1 MGFEPIDV
9 QPGRL
14 AADHSS
20 GHKSKSSARLR
31 YLVTSERESANRV
44 GSAQQNPRHWQS
56 SEDGMAQRI
65 KSF

>member
-20 GHKSKSSARLR
+20 GHKSKSSARLD
-31 YLVTSERESANRV
+31 TSLPRKASQQIVVSRPSNRILAT
-44 GSAQQNPRHWQS
+44 GKA
-56 SEDGMAQRI
+56 MKTA
-65 KSF
+65 